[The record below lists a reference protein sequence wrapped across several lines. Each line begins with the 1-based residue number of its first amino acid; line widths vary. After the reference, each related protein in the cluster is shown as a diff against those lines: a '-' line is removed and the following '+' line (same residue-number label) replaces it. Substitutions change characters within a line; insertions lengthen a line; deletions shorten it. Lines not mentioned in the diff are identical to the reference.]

1 MTTFRNSSFL
11 TVSLLSMSVF
21 LQAAPA
27 APAEV
32 INLEVLN
39 PIAFMEVER
48 VVPVPRP
55 KNLNGRRI
63 LLYWN
68 RKLHADVAADQ
79 VKKQLAKRFTNLE
92 LKIIKGSPWQPEKGF
107 YEEIVAWKP
116 DAVIATTGD

>member
-1 MTTFRNSSFL
+1 MTIFRDTSFS

-21 LQAAPA
+21 LQAAPVA
-27 APAEV
+27 SSEV

-39 PIAFMEVER
+39 PIASMEVER
-48 VVPVPRP
+48 VVPVPRL
-55 KNLNGRRI
+55 KNLDGKRI
-63 LLYWN
+63 LVYWN

-79 VKKQLAKRFTNLE
+79 IKKQLAKRFTDLE
-92 LKIIKGSPWQPEKGF
+92 LNVIKGSPWQPEKGF